1 MMEEVDNDFDSD
13 INVIVIFYQ
22 RVIKILIDREI
33 FNRIKMDS
41 QLYFY
46 YGLEQ

>member
-33 FNRIKMDS
+33 FNRMEMGS
-41 QLYFY
+41 
-46 YGLEQ
+46 

>member
-22 RVIKILIDREI
+22 RVIKSLIGREI
-33 FNRIKMDS
+33 FNRMKMDS
-41 QLYFY
+41 Q
-46 YGLEQ
+46 

>member
-22 RVIKILIDREI
+22 RVIKGLIDREV
-33 FNRIKMDS
+33 FNRMKMDS
-41 QLYFY
+41 
-46 YGLEQ
+46 